1 MALRRVSG
9 RAAPRQTAARIS
21 AITTNA
27 SNFTELERFRGPLP
41 AATKVKFWRRAIAP
55 TSGTSQG
62 EWCAYIRS
70 QAVWIV
76 YPERRAAIANQL
88 TPEVV
93 MRTFCLA
100 VVATALALTG
110 CATTGDRSTLSTAKY
125 SYEIDQ
131 EQVALVDRTA
141 RTRGVQIVWVH
152 MPRKR
157 VAIASSD

>member
-1 MALRRVSG
+1 MREA
-9 RAAPRQTAARIS
+9 RAQRDSREDQHLGYDAG
-21 AITTNA
+21 
-27 SNFTELERFRGPLP
+27 NFAELEMVSWTFARGCPSEC
-41 AATKVKFWRRAIAP
+41 WRRAIAP
-55 TSGTSQG
+55 TSGTSHG

-76 YPERRAAIANQL
+76 YPGRRAAIANQV
-88 TPEVV
+88 TSEVI
-93 MRTFCLA
+93 MRTFGLA

-110 CATTGDRSTLSTAKY
+110 CATTDDRSMRSTAKY

-141 RTRGVQIVWVH
+141 RTRGVQVVWVH

-157 VAIASSD
+157 VAVASSD